1 MITSF
6 VISKS
11 GIQVY
16 LCIKLLNM
24 YQITGKIHLI
34 RPEQVVSDKF
44 RKREFVLVTTDKYPQ
59 YLSFQLT
66 QNNCEQLNNY
76 STGDTI
82 KVNFDVRGREW
93 KAPTG
98 EIKYFNSLEAWR
110 LEREGSESS
119 SSQPQETF
127 QDISSG
133 SEPADDLP
141 F

>member
-1 MITSF
+1 
-6 VISKS
+6 
-11 GIQVY
+11 
-16 LCIKLLNM
+16 M
-24 YQITGKIHLI
+24 YQISGKIHLI

-44 RKREFVLVTTDKYPQ
+44 RKREFVLVTGGTYPQ

-66 QNNCEQLNNY
+66 QNNCAQLDAVAN
-76 STGDTI
+76 GDMV

-110 LEREGSESS
+110 LERESSGASGQPAES
-119 SSQPQETF
+119 F
-127 QDISSG
+127 QDLSAG
-133 SEPADDLP
+133 SAPTDDLP